1 MMKKQRLEHTCL
13 TEYLTF
19 TERQYHKT
27 VFIFEPTIILKS
39 FFSVK
44 GETSSENGR
53 NIFESLLVLL
63 HRKPKQKRNSMKN
76 IASIVRKLI
85 YKQRYN

>member
-19 TERQYHKT
+19 TERQT
-27 VFIFEPTIILKS
+27 AFIFEPTIILKS

-53 NIFESLLVLL
+53 NIFESSLVLL
-63 HRKPKQKRNSMKN
+63 YRKPKQKRNSMKN